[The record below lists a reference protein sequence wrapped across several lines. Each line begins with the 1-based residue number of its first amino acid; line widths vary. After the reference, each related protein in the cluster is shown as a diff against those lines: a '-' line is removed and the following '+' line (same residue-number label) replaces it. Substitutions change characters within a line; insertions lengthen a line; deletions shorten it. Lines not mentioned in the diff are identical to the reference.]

1 MKNMR
6 KMMAVALSAAMVLA
20 LGACGGESTSSN
32 SSTQSGS
39 TSTDGKVYNIG
50 ICQQLEHPALDAA
63 TEGFEAALKDK
74 LGDNVKFDLQ
84 NAQNEQA
91 NASTIANNFVSGN
104 VDLILANATLALQ
117 ACAAAT
123 TDIPILGTSVTD
135 YATALE
141 MSDWSG
147 ATGRNISGTS
157 DLAPLDEQE
166 NMLVELFPDAKNVAI
181 LYCSAEA
188 NSKYQATEFEKYL
201 DEDSISYKEF
211 TASDSNDIGS
221 VVQSAIEYA
230 DVIYIPTDNTMAQN
244 TEAINNIAL
253 PAGVPIIAGEEG
265 ICSGCGVATLSISY
279 YDIGY
284 KAGEMAYDILVNGA
298 DITTMNVESA
308 PQVTKEYNKD
318 ICDQLGITIPDDY
331 TAIET
336 EYFPVCISDEVS
348 LVKVHLITGK
358 THQIRAHLAYE
369 KHPLAGDA
377 KYGDK
382 TFNRYFKE
390 KYGIKNQMLH
400 AYELAIPK
408 AISSNM
414 NIDNAADKD
423 NAYINDT
430 GEMCI
435 RTNVPDGFIK
445 VLKGENLWQHG
456 TQEDLEALH

>member
-1 MKNMR
+1 MASPESRVAKRVHIKGWLR
-6 KMMAVALSAAMVLA
+6 K
-20 LGACGGESTSSN
+20 
-32 SSTQSGS
+32 
-39 TSTDGKVYNIG
+39 D
-50 ICQQLEHPALDAA
+50 
-63 TEGFEAALKDK
+63 
-74 LGDNVKFDLQ
+74 
-84 NAQNEQA
+84 
-91 NASTIANNFVSGN
+91 
-104 VDLILANATLALQ
+104 
-117 ACAAAT
+117 
-123 TDIPILGTSVTD
+123 
-135 YATALE
+135 
-141 MSDWSG
+141 
-147 ATGRNISGTS
+147 
-157 DLAPLDEQE
+157 
-166 NMLVELFPDAKNVAI
+166 
-181 LYCSAEA
+181 
-188 NSKYQATEFEKYL
+188 
-201 DEDSISYKEF
+201 
-211 TASDSNDIGS
+211 
-221 VVQSAIEYA
+221 A
-230 DVIYIPTDNTMAQN
+230 DVNKVNVVKNIPQG
-244 TEAINNIAL
+244 
-253 PAGVPIIAGEEG
+253 AG
-265 ICSGCGVATLSISY
+265 
-279 YDIGY
+279 
-284 KAGEMAYDILVNGA
+284 M
-298 DITTMNVESA
+298 
-308 PQVTKEYNKD
+308 
-318 ICDQLGITIPDDY
+318 DDY

-435 RTNVPDGFIK
+435 RTNVPDEFIK

>member
-201 DEDSISYKEF
+201 DEDSISY
-211 TASDSNDIGS
+211 
-221 VVQSAIEYA
+221 
-230 DVIYIPTDNTMAQN
+230 
-244 TEAINNIAL
+244 
-253 PAGVPIIAGEEG
+253 
-265 ICSGCGVATLSISY
+265 

-336 EYFPVCISDEVS
+336 
-348 LVKVHLITGK
+348 
-358 THQIRAHLAYE
+358 
-369 KHPLAGDA
+369 
-377 KYGDK
+377 
-382 TFNRYFKE
+382 N
-390 KYGIKNQMLH
+390 
-400 AYELAIPK
+400 
-408 AISSNM
+408 
-414 NIDNAADKD
+414 
-423 NAYINDT
+423 
-430 GEMCI
+430 
-435 RTNVPDGFIK
+435 
-445 VLKGENLWQHG
+445 
-456 TQEDLEALH
+456 